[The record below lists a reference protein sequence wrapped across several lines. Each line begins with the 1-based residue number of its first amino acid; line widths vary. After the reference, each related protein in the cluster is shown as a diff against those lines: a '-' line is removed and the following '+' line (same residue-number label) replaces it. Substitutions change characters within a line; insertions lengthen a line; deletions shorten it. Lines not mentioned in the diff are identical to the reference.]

1 MSGMAKCTDVGAD
14 ICAVQ
19 GAEAK
24 CRGKGKCTAEWVE
37 KSTEMWCGT
46 HGSYTGAALT
56 CSEDETI
63 TRVLC
68 TLSQLSASVSSSTS
82 STAALDLYT
91 LWLHSPR
98 CWLPQLVKAGA
109 GSCK

>member
-1 MSGMAKCTDVGAD
+1 MCVGAN

-19 GAEAK
+19 RQRAEAT
-24 CRGKGKCTAEWVE
+24 CRGKGKCAAEWVE
-37 KSTEMWCGT
+37 RVRKS
-46 HGSYTGAALT
+46 GAAHAGEALT

-68 TLSQLSASVSSSTS
+68 TLSQVPASVSSSTS
-82 STAALDLYT
+82 STAVLDLYT
-91 LWLHSPR
+91 PWLHSLG
-98 CWLPQLVKAGA
+98 CWLPQLAEAGA

>member
-1 MSGMAKCTDVGAD
+1 MVKCTDVGAD
-14 ICAVQ
+14 ICALRRQ

-24 CRGKGKCTAEWVE
+24 CRGKGECAAEWIERVR
-37 KSTEMWCGT
+37 KSGAA
-46 HGSYTGAALT
+46 HTGAALT

-68 TLSQLSASVSSSTS
+68 TLSQVPASVSSSTS
-82 STAALDLYT
+82 STAVLDLYT
-91 LWLHSPR
+91 PWLHSLG
-98 CWLPQLVKAGA
+98 CWLPQLVEAGA

>member
-1 MSGMAKCTDVGAD
+1 MVKCTYVGAD
-14 ICAVQ
+14 ICALRRQ

-37 KSTEMWCGT
+37 RVLKSGAA
-46 HGSYTGAALT
+46 HTGAALT

-63 TRVLC
+63 TWVLC
-68 TLSQLSASVSSSTS
+68 TLSPVPASVSSSTS
-82 STAALDLYT
+82 LTAVLDLYT
-91 LWLHSPR
+91 PWLRSLG
-98 CWLPQLVKAGA
+98 CWLPQLVEAGA